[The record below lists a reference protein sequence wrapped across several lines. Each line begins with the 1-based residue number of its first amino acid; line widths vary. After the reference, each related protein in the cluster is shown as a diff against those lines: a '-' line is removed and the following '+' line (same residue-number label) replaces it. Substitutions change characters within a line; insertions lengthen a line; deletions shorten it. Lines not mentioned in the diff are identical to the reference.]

1 MRSKNMAMI
10 IFALIF
16 SVCAPFAIY
25 QMKGYRIISGLKSFN
40 EITSHH
46 EMMCVT
52 VIFMIVLTLTL
63 IYPIISKYKKR
74 KKCLIED
81 DLSLN
86 VTIAKNGVKSK
97 VYLWREK

>member
-16 SVCAPFAIY
+16 SICAPFAIY

-40 EITSHH
+40 KITSHH

-52 VIFMIVLTLTL
+52 VIFIIVLIIMLL
-63 IYPIISKYKKR
+63 YPAISKYRKN
-74 KKCLIED
+74 KKCLVDE

-86 VTIAKNGVKSK
+86 VKIAKNGVKSK
-97 VYLWREK
+97 VYVNRYK